1 VRAEKSNTA
10 KNTEAIMYAN
20 KATTRAGINGCS
32 ISLYMASTI
41 ARQMKVQAVVIK
53 AFPRNMRIDP
63 VIPTAVNLLPLFA
76 INQKEFLAAVQK
88 LSL

>member
-1 VRAEKSNTA
+1 MRAEKSNTA

-32 ISLYMASTI
+32 ISLNMASTI

-63 VIPTAVNLLPLFA
+63 VIPTAVNLLPLLA